1 MEGQGFGRL
10 CCALGESC
18 KDPEDPPEHNLRAT
32 PLCCVACFSRQTEKP
47 IRLGR
52 RP

>member
-1 MEGQGFGRL
+1 MEGQGLGRL

-18 KDPEDPPEHNLRAT
+18 KHPEDPQGIISGPT